1 MEQQQKAKEKPTG
14 GPGGRVQPAE
24 QHPRVCSRKKNQR
37 AWGGNEGINKINP
50 KENNEDKNSTIKANL
65 ENFWSA
71 CQPGEKISSVC
82 QFELKCEV
90 AISQTRGDYS
100 DIKMTKT
107 RRQAGDSCAAHA
119 LRKKTQSANELK
131 LFT

>member
-1 MEQQQKAKEKPTG
+1 M
-14 GPGGRVQPAE
+14 
-24 QHPRVCSRKKNQR
+24 
-37 AWGGNEGINKINP
+37 KI
-50 KENNEDKNSTIKANL
+50 KNSTIKANL
-65 ENFWSA
+65 QNFWSA

-119 LRKKTQSANELK
+119 LRKKNTVCERIENIYIEKQSQILQA
-131 LFT
+131 

>member
-1 MEQQQKAKEKPTG
+1 M
-14 GPGGRVQPAE
+14 
-24 QHPRVCSRKKNQR
+24 S
-37 AWGGNEGINKINP
+37 
-50 KENNEDKNSTIKANL
+50 
-65 ENFWSA
+65 
-71 CQPGEKISSVC
+71 GEKISSVC

-131 LFT
+131 IFT